1 MYDAKTQMLVANPI
15 DRYLINSP
23 MLSDLKKNDDGSI
36 TLDLQKDSP
45 GPQRESNWLPA
56 PDGPMFVV
64 MRLYWPKQAALDG
77 TWTPPAL
84 EPVGASPAM
93 SHHRGLD
100 FGKRSVENV
109 VRTDERYGSDGLFQ
123 GPRGWVYWT
132 KLKTPRPIQNPNLWP
147 DTQSTYF
154 ISRFAIPSGARLK
167 FRFRFP
173 HARYFQFALYKAERG
188 TFVSTGE
195 ALAGAHIVPDEG
207 SINPFRVGASR
218 QAGNRNCT
226 MQIVAIDP
234 PSDPAKRE
242 PNTMYVGNEGGELQG
257 VIRIYLPDRGWDGTG
272 WGPATSPADVPAFDY
287 SGQRADGTKL
297 TSREVVRQLARPISG
312 ATRPPISVD
321 QWVAMVQS
329 PDNDPSLDPATA
341 PARPEPTWEKYWGIP
356 YSIVGAFL
364 PPEKR
369 AAIPYGGAVD
379 GGGDPTTQYF
389 LTHLSRRFGPVY
401 VMTGKMPT
409 FPDTYAGPDGE
420 GLRTTPPAQTQYW
433 SLVSCEA
440 APSGQ
445 IVDGLTDMQVPLD
458 EHRNYTIVCSRAEDR
473 PKNATVENG
482 VAWIEWSPRGEGL
495 DDPRNRDDFGMLM
508 LRIMATDPAWKQ
520 RPDNVTAPG
529 TEEAVMGPYLPR
541 GRYTDKATFEAEGP

>member
-218 QAGNRNCT
+218 QAGT
-226 MQIVAIDP
+226 
-234 PSDPAKRE
+234 
-242 PNTMYVGNEGGELQG
+242 
-257 VIRIYLPDRGWDGTG
+257 
-272 WGPATSPADVPAFDY
+272 
-287 SGQRADGTKL
+287 
-297 TSREVVRQLARPISG
+297 
-312 ATRPPISVD
+312 
-321 QWVAMVQS
+321 
-329 PDNDPSLDPATA
+329 ATA
-341 PARPEPTWEKYWGIP
+341 PCRSSRSIP
-356 YSIVGAFL
+356 LPIPRNANRTPCTSATKGVNCRASSASIC
-364 PPEKR
+364 R
-369 AAIPYGGAVD
+369 TAAGTAPA
-379 GGGDPTTQYF
+379 GDPPRHRRTCRHSITQD
-389 LTHLSRRFGPVY
+389 SA
-401 VMTGKMPT
+401 PT
-409 FPDTYAGPDGE
+409 
-420 GLRTTPPAQTQYW
+420 
-433 SLVSCEA
+433 V
-440 APSGQ
+440 PS
-445 IVDGLTDMQVPLD
+445 
-458 EHRNYTIVCSRAEDR
+458 
-473 PKNATVENG
+473 
-482 VAWIEWSPRGEGL
+482 
-495 DDPRNRDDFGMLM
+495 
-508 LRIMATDPAWKQ
+508 
-520 RPDNVTAPG
+520 
-529 TEEAVMGPYLPR
+529 
-541 GRYTDKATFEAEGP
+541 